1 MHIIDT
7 DQKDS
12 YFTKLGWKR
21 HSSNIHKKMLNGHKI
36 SSWASSCVMYAKAAV
51 YFNYKFAQVHALLIL
66 LESVLVQL
74 P

>member
-12 YFTKLGWKR
+12 YFMKLGWKR
-21 HSSNIHKKMLNGHKI
+21 HSSNIRKKMLRGHKM
-36 SSWASSCVMYAKAAV
+36 SSGWVMYAKAAV

-66 LESVLVQL
+66 QEFVLVQL